1 MTHRTSAPMKARKD
15 IGEVV
20 FPIEKLM
27 AARAASSSWM
37 GLSAH
42 VVHLLIGDV
51 DLLGADYQRHRVQ
64 PGLSRRWRRRG
75 RGRVRL
81 SGPRPIGS
89 RFDVEA

>member
-51 DLLGADYQRHRVQ
+51 DLLVSRSCSSH
-64 PGLSRRWRRRG
+64 RRWTT
-75 RGRVRL
+75 
-81 SGPRPIGS
+81 GS
-89 RFDVEA
+89 RLLPRRKLKSVIDPP